1 MKVGREE
8 SVCRKE
14 TIRSLKGGNMVVKV
28 EVEEW

>member
-8 SVCRKE
+8 SVFRKE
-14 TIRSLKGGNMVVKV
+14 MIRSLKGGNMVVKV